1 MTTEALIRLSMIA
14 LTPFLVRAAIMY
26 FIYPHYKR
34 LEDRSRAK
42 AEERLANSW
51 SLVEQYRRGKHRA

>member
-1 MTTEALIRLSMIA
+1 MTTEALIRLSLIA
-14 LTPFLVRAAIMY
+14 LTPFLVRAAIMH

-34 LEDRSRAK
+34 IEDRSRAK

-51 SLVEQYRRGKHRA
+51 SWLEQHRRSKQRA

>member
-1 MTTEALIRLSMIA
+1 MSQEALIRLSLIA

-42 AEERLANSW
+42 AEERLTNSW
-51 SLVEQYRRGKHRA
+51 SLIEQHRRGKHRA